1 MSILRGSVRR
11 AFSMVVVA
19 FFAAG
24 CGSGDP
30 PTSTATA
37 SGTAASVAP
46 SPESPLSAIISLSA
60 PGATFARVISAAA
73 AETLATP
80 YKPVSPLGTATIA
93 VLGLAPSTSYQHTVE
108 VVSQGMAGALAPVT
122 ATTGPLPADIA
133 GLRMQITPVSGT
145 PEPGYYL
152 VCGAGNATFAV
163 DETGAVRWVR
173 DFGEPTQEAKM
184 QEDGTFTTYVGTSLG
199 FNVPA
204 PGMYIRYRGDGTE
217 IGTLAAP
224 PTDPTENDAPLITDS
239 HELLLTTDTDGV
251 DHAHLFAYLQRL
263 SDPSATVSSSW
274 HEILRIAP
282 DGAVE
287 FRWKSWTHFTP
298 DDNDEA
304 KTGDPDHPNAIA
316 IDPRDGNY
324 VVSFRSTDAILK
336 IGYGTGDVLWQLGGK
351 GNQFAFVGDALGGFS
366 GQHSVR
372 ILEDGDVLIYDD
384 GNLHSPQ
391 ESRAVEYRLDT
402 VSMTATMVW
411 EFRRDPPLFTPYV
424 GSVERLENRDTLVA
438 FAALGIVDEVDPAGK
453 VVWEGQLLNGGNP
466 QAAYRIRRL
475 ASLYQYEAP

>member
-1 MSILRGSVRR
+1 MSIFAGSPRR
-11 AFSMVVVA
+11 VFSVVFGA

-24 CGSGDP
+24 CGSSDP
-30 PTSTATA
+30 SMSTAA
-37 SGTAASVAP
+37 PPAASVAP
-46 SPESPLSAIISLSA
+46 DPASPLSAIISLSA
-60 PGATFARVISAAA
+60 PGATIARVISSAN
-73 AETLATP
+73 AEMLATP
-80 YKPVSPLGTATIA
+80 YAPVGPLGTAAIA

-108 VVSQGMAGALAPVT
+108 VIGPGMTGALAPVT

-133 GLRMQITPVSGT
+133 GLRMQITSVGGT
-145 PEPGYYL
+145 PQPGYYL

-173 DFGEPTQEAKM
+173 DFGQPTQEAKM
-184 QEDGTFTTYVGTSLG
+184 QEDGTFTTYVGTSIG

-204 PGMYIRYRGDGTE
+204 PGTYIRYRGDGME
-217 IGTLAAP
+217 IETLAAP
-224 PTDPTENDAPLITDS
+224 PTDPTESDAPLITDS
-239 HELLLTTDTDGV
+239 HELLLTTDTNGA
-251 DHAHLFAYLQRL
+251 DHAHLFAYLQRP
-263 SDPSATVSSSW
+263 SSPSATVSSSW
-274 HEILRIAP
+274 HEMLRVAP

-304 KTGDPDHPNAIA
+304 ATGDPDHPNAIA
-316 IDPRDGNY
+316 IDPTDGNY

-336 IGYGTGDVLWQLGGK
+336 IGHGTGDVLWQLGGK
-351 GNQFAFVGDALGGFS
+351 RNQFRFIGDELDGFS

-372 ILEDGDVLIYDD
+372 VLQDGDILIYDD
-384 GNLHSPQ
+384 GNQHKPQ
-391 ESRAVEYRLDT
+391 ESRAIEYRLDT

-424 GSVERLENRDTLVA
+424 GSVERLGNGHTLVA
-438 FAALGIVDEVDPAGK
+438 FAALGIIDEVDAAGRI
-453 VVWEGQLLNGGNP
+453 VWEGQLLNGANP

-475 ASLYQYEAP
+475 PSLYHYEAP